1 MEKKQYYS
9 IREAAQRYSVNESTL
24 RYWEKE
30 FDELAPRRNG
40 KGTRFYSEKDLQ
52 LVQWIHYLLKE
63 KGMTLEGVRN
73 VLANKNAIADRAEML
88 SRLKQVR
95 AELVSIA
102 EAFDNCA
109 QGNGS

>member
-9 IREAAQRYSVNESTL
+9 IREAAQRYGVNESTL

-30 FDELAPRRNG
+30 FHELAPRRNK

-52 LVQWIHYLLKE
+52 LVEWIHHLLKE

-73 VLANKNAIADRAEML
+73 ELANKNAVADRAEML

-102 EAFDNCA
+102 EAFNRHT
-109 QGNGS
+109 N